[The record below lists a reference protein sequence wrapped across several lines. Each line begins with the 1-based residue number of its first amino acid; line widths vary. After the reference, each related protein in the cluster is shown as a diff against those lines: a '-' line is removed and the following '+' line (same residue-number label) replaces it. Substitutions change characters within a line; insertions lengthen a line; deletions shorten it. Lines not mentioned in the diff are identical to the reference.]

1 MVVSEIQLYE
11 LLKAR
16 IGEKEATAFVEILDK
31 RVDKKFDDAKQ
42 LLSTK
47 EDMANVKADIIKWM
61 FIFWVGQL
69 AATVA
74 IIKLLA

>member
-47 EDMANVKADIIKWM
+47 EDMVNVKADIIKWM